1 MQAVPDYVESKDC
14 AVLRETLKSLEIS
27 IQRNTDLLNEFWA
40 KPPVPDTHNFSNE
53 VNGSFFCQPD
63 KIKSEKW
70 YRNILKQLRG
80 GRNVDAVFRQLMIV
94 CQSYGFSL
102 PPPPTKDTTLRSTAA
117 LQPGSL
123 EVHELI
129 SQIYTRLAKHY
140 CEVLQTSTNQYDT
153 ISILTAL
160 SYVISPTMLLAQFHS
175 VRLTQINAQLPVIN
189 ASSDFLVFYTRI
201 QALISLTQEM
211 AVADMGIFLTGI
223 FNQIAEPNKIIRIVY
238 LDRLSKELTAS
249 LQQLKST
256 NQLGTYFC
264 DIVSQSYT
272 LEQHIEYFLHK
283 FAGLSL
289 LEVVKSEETEA
300 EQSSEL
306 LWNWRVSVFA
316 PYLELFTERV
326 ALEKQELITHLGE
339 IAPDFWQLT
348 PCKGECVFQCKQY
361 KCGVSLGVHSVLCR
375 LVKYSNVVKQL
386 GDIAELIVPQV
397 TEDTGSESNHE
408 SLSDAVNSLSN
419 EVVEAVL
426 SLAKQLMEKVPET
439 RPLVDLYVCYGTLW
453 ALDSIPC
460 LPLSPQ
466 TRTNLQHTMSQILDQ
481 VCFVNNNNIME
492 WVLYEESAM
501 CWTRNHTNEIKECN
515 ASLIS
520 LNLYLRTLYRDLQL
534 SLPPESAHQVL
545 VEVLEKSLSFVTNR
559 YLAARPSKTNT
570 KLYLYDVTAIV
581 MIYSTYV
588 WLLTGKDVTQM
599 TEPREGPLMVIYSN
613 LNRLLAAM
621 SVITSPLTSVVETI
635 KSFDR
640 VNRNSRSQL
649 NARPESDGSG
659 SGTGD
664 SGPVLPHSHAP
675 APSSTP
681 VSWLP
686 SIWISSLFTI
696 DNLDTTLIYILRCFN
711 QKHPSNKDLLL
722 TALSN
727 GARIP
732 QQIQLYHNRET
743 SQFDY
748 NTIVLT
754 MSRLLCSSKYD
765 TSSWASF
772 ILSTF
777 IPNEIWNCVS
787 KPNFKFSRPGES
799 EDLWQECI
807 GEALVPT
814 LEPIL
819 HEVLNLIVYRTKIM
833 PSTDEEVAIEELP
846 CSCRIN
852 RFSTPSLK
860 LLLHESLSAIFTHLT
875 LIAPSLKTSVV
886 KLAKMLCVKAKL
898 KEDSEI
904 PVLKLFVAFFLK
916 RMFMNPNEVN
926 KKYHTAT
933 RDPVDGYRTFS
944 TKLPFVDIPE
954 ESLSILKKVGDI
966 TRLIIMKDVLNVITL
981 PTGAEKYFEEENQL
995 VDHAL
1000 SSLHEQLTFTLH
1012 LSSSLNSVQLD
1023 YDLELISS
1031 TYPGI
1036 FNDFHMMMD
1045 EITDIISN
1053 DYSSILRTVKLLPVR
1068 NLDPLFEYKSFG
1080 CFSLEDVPSKI
1091 WNHERLSE
1099 YYTTD
1104 LFVRYL
1110 THRWEL
1116 STEGTLPDE
1125 VAELVKIIRA
1135 FLSKH
1140 SL

>member
-386 GDIAELIVPQV
+386 GDIAELIV
-397 TEDTGSESNHE
+397 H
-408 SLSDAVNSLSN
+408 
-419 EVVEAVL
+419 
-426 SLAKQLMEKVPET
+426 
-439 RPLVDLYVCYGTLW
+439 
-453 ALDSIPC
+453 
-460 LPLSPQ
+460 
-466 TRTNLQHTMSQILDQ
+466 Q

-748 NTIVLT
+748 NNIVLT

-954 ESLSILKKVGDI
+954 ESLSILRKVGDI

-1053 DYSSILRTVKLLPVR
+1053 DYSSILRTVKLLPVQ

-1110 THRWEL
+1110 PHRWEL